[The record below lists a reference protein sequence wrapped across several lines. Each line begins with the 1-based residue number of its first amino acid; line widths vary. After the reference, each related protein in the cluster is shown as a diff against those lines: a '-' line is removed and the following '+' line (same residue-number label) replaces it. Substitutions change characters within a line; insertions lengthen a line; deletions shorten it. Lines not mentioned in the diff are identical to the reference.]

1 MKNNTFN
8 ISMTMDYIEPYGMGH
23 LSKTELNLTHFYT
36 KPNFLLDPW
45 KGLAELNKKQLEVK
59 NNNLGEVIWE
69 RNI

>member
-1 MKNNTFN
+1 MVHFSNKKLN
-8 ISMTMDYIEPYGMGH
+8 IRR
-23 LSKTELNLTHFYT
+23 FYT